1 MEAGVDCSIAAS
13 LPSKTTMKW
22 IRRVDR
28 WRMRR
33 TNKSADEALLD
44 SGATSSFVQ
53 SAKDVQLTG
62 TSNKLVRAADGG
74 LMPAHSTGLLTL
86 STLRKGAR
94 EALVVPGLKT
104 QALMSVSPLANNG
117 YTTIFH
123 PYQQGVTVHD
133 ADSFRLTVTSP
144 PVLQGCRNTA
154 GLWTVPLTDDAT
166 ISRSHLV
173 DEAALSVYDLPSTKE
188 VVRFLHAALGF
199 PTKATLLTAAQNGN
213 LVTFPGLTPDN
224 INKHFPESEETQ
236 KGHMRQTRQGVR
248 STKVPDEDA
257 VLETKPKPGVKH
269 KDAYLRVFDAT
280 RKTMYTDQSG
290 PFPRKSRR
298 NNQYIMIA
306 VELDGNYIDA
316 EPLQTRKAKALTDA
330 YQRIYQRWKAT
341 GVVCP
346 NWHVLDNEAPA
357 ELKQAIRENNCRVEL
372 TPPDM
377 HRRNIAERG
386 MQTFKGHFKAILAG
400 VSDDFPIR
408 EWDELI
414 PQTVLTLNLLRQSNV
429 APNISA
435 YAYHHGSFDYNR
447 MPLAPM
453 GCAVQFHIKP
463 DKRKTWGEHS
473 MDGWYL
479 RTSPEH
485 YRCHVVFVKKT
496 QSKRVTD
503 TVFFKHKYITQP
515 EVKPADVIVKAYR
528 DLRAALQGIKN
539 TADSK
544 QMQALEDIQEQL
556 SPGNKLQIEQQL
568 QRRLARVDSSNRAVL
583 PSQPD
588 QQHPR
593 VQIQEQ
599 QHPRV
604 RFEEPNTNTSKPTTR
619 MIVASPRE
627 QVVASPQ
634 KPITKPTSILN
645 APKYTEREDSIA
657 ARIKARRAAPVTAPK
672 VVKADDESIA
682 ERLLRRKRQNKQV
695 EAALPV
701 LDPETGQLL
710 EYRQLLRHPK
720 FKEAWNI
727 SAANEFGR
735 LAQGIKGRVKATD
748 TIKFI
753 RKSDIPYDRL
763 KDVTYIKF
771 VCQVRTEKSEPNR
784 TRATFGGNL
793 IHYPDD
799 VGTPT
804 ADLLLIKIF
813 LNSVI
818 STDGA
823 RFATADL
830 SNFYLCTP
838 MPRPEFG
845 RVKLSDI
852 PEEIIVEY
860 KLREIATPDE
870 WVYFRA
876 DKTHYGLPQAGSLS
890 HDLLEKRLNQ
900 EGYFKS
906 LVVPGLWKHKTRNI
920 QFVLVVDD
928 FGIKYVKR
936 DDLDHLVAVLRRYYD
951 VSVDIDGK
959 EFVKIELDWDYKKQ
973 EVHLSMEPYLRKA
986 LRQFDNVVP
995 TKRQDSP
1002 YPHVE
1007 PKYGAKVQFA
1017 EYDTSPVVGKEG
1029 QTHIQKVN
1037 GKFLWYGR
1045 AVDPTT
1051 LVPLSALASQ
1061 QSKPTQHTLVKA
1073 QHFLD
1078 YMAMQ
1083 EPAVLTYRKSDMIL
1097 AVHSDAGYLNEDNAR
1112 SRIGGHHF
1120 LSEDVPLPPNNG
1132 AIHNVAEII
1141 KAVMSSAAEAETGAL
1156 YINARK
1162 AVEIRNI
1169 LNELGH
1175 KQPPTPIQ
1183 TDNSTAEGIVNNR
1196 LQPKRTKAMDMR
1208 FHWLRDRAN
1217 QKQFRFYWRPGTTNR
1232 GDYFTKHH
1240 PAAHHRNMRP
1250 ELLTPHKVLVA
1261 LRKMHNMSGG
1271 RAVSTTARVC

>member
-1 MEAGVDCSIAAS
+1 M
-13 LPSKTTMKW
+13 
-22 IRRVDR
+22 
-28 WRMRR
+28 
-33 TNKSADEALLD
+33 
-44 SGATSSFVQ
+44 
-53 SAKDVQLTG
+53 
-62 TSNKLVRAADGG
+62 VRAADGG
-74 LMPAHSTGLLTL
+74 LMPASSTGLLALTK
-86 STLRKGAR
+86 LRQGAR
-94 EALVVPGLKT
+94 EALVVPGLKPK
-104 QALMSVSPLANNG
+104 ALMSVSPLANNG

-123 PYQQGVTVHD
+123 PHDEGVTVHD
-133 ADSFRLTVTSP
+133 TGSFNLTLNSP
-144 PVLQGCRNTA
+144 PVLQGCRNGA
-154 GLWTVPLTDDAT
+154 GLWTVPLVDDTT
-166 ISRSHLV
+166 ISQSLNV
-173 DEAALSVYDLPSTKE
+173 EETALSVYDLPSTKE

-199 PTKATLLTAAQNGN
+199 PTKATLLTAARNGN
-213 LVTFPGLTPDN
+213 LVTFPGLTPAN
-224 INKHFPESEETQ
+224 VNRHFPESDETQ

-257 VLETKPKPGVKH
+257 MLEHKPTPGVKH
-269 KDAYLRVFDAT
+269 KDVYLRVFDAT
-280 RKTMYTDQSG
+280 KKPMYTDQSG

-298 NNQYIMIA
+298 NNQYVMIA

-316 EPLQTRKAKALTDA
+316 EPLKTRKAKDLTEA

-341 GVVCP
+341 GVICP
-346 NWHVLDNEAPA
+346 NWHILDNEAP
-357 ELKQAIRENNCRVEL
+357 EEFKQAIRENKCRVEL
-372 TPPDM
+372 TPADM
-377 HRRNIAERG
+377 HRRNLAEKG
-386 MQTFKGHFKAILAG
+386 MQTFKGHFKAVLAG
-400 VSDDFPIR
+400 ISDDFPIR

-435 YAYHHGSFDYNR
+435 YAYHHGTFDYNR

-479 RTSPEH
+479 KTSPEH
-485 YRCHVVFVKKT
+485 YRCHIVFVKKT
-496 QSKRVTD
+496 QAKRVTD

-515 EVKPADVIVKAYR
+515 EVKPADVIIKAYN
-528 DLRAALQGIKN
+528 DLRAALQGMKN
-539 TADSK
+539 TSDSK
-544 QMQALEDIQEQL
+544 QMRTLEEIQDQL

-568 QRRLARVDSSNRAVL
+568 QRRLQRVNNTNQAVPL
-583 PSQPD
+583 SQPEPPL
-588 QQHPR
+588 PR
-593 VQIQEQ
+593 VQ
-599 QHPRV
+599 
-604 RFEEPNTNTSKPTTR
+604 FEEPKDAGGLPTR
-619 MIVASPRE
+619 MIVASPQK
-627 QVVASPQ
+627 QVVKSPPKSQ
-634 KPITKPTSILN
+634 PKPILKPPTH
-645 APKYTEREDSIA
+645 AVQEDSIA
-657 ARIKARRAAPVTAPK
+657 ARLKARRAQQSSGTNIT
-672 VVKADDESIA
+672 KADDESIA
-682 ERLLRRKRQNKQV
+682 ERLLRRKRQLNQTQ
-695 EAALPV
+695 AAFPV

-748 TIKFI
+748 TIRFI
-753 RKSDIPYDRL
+753 PKSDIPPDRL

-771 VCQVRTEKSEPNR
+771 VCQVRTEKDEPNR

-818 STDGA
+818 STPGA

-852 PEEIIVEY
+852 PDEIIEEY
-860 KLREIATPDE
+860 KLREIATKDE

-890 HDLLEKRLNQ
+890 HDLLEKRLNA
-900 EGYFKS
+900 EGYVKT
-906 LVVPGLWKHKTRNI
+906 LTVPGLWKHKTRNI

-928 FGIKYVKR
+928 FGIKYVKTE
-936 DDLDHLVAVLRRYYD
+936 DLDHLVGVLKRHYD
-951 VSVDIDGK
+951 VSVDIHGK
-959 EFVKIELDWDYKKQ
+959 EFVKIELDWDYKKG

-986 LRQFDNVVP
+986 LRQFDNLVP
-995 TKRQDSP
+995 QKRQDSP
-1002 YPHVE
+1002 YPHTE

-1017 EYDTSPVVGKEG
+1017 EYDNSPEVGKEG
-1029 QTHIQKVN
+1029 QTHIQRVN

-1061 QSKPTQHTLVKA
+1061 QSKPTQNTMNKS

-1078 YMAMQ
+1078 YMATQ

-1097 AVHSDAGYLNEDNAR
+1097 AVHSDAGYLNEENAR
-1112 SRIGGHHF
+1112 SRAGGHHF
-1120 LSEDVPLPPNNG
+1120 LSENVPLPPNNG

-1162 AVEIRNI
+1162 AVEERNI
-1169 LNELGH
+1169 LQELGH

-1196 LQPKRTKAMDMR
+1196 VQPKRTKAMDMR

-1240 PAAHHRNMRP
+1240 PASHHRNMRP
-1250 ELLTPHKVLVA
+1250 ELLTPHKVLMA
-1261 LRKMHNMSGG
+1261 LRKLQNMSGG
-1271 RAVSTTARVC
+1271 RATGTTARVC